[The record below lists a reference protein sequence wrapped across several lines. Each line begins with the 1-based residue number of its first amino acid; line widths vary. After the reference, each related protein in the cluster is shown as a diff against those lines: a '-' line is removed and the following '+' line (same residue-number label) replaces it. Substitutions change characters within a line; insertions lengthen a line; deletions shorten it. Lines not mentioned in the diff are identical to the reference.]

1 MMNYGTFPGDKTS
14 PRRLFEA
21 GAIYI
26 KMRGVEQPPPS
37 LREGGGPWW
46 PFTINFIY
54 FSQGVM
60 SINNSA
66 VAAQSQ
72 IRDEKWTGYV

>member
-37 LREGGGPWW
+37 LSEGGGLGGLSPS
-46 PFTINFIY
+46 ISFI
-54 FSQGVM
+54 SLK
-60 SINNSA
+60 
-66 VAAQSQ
+66 
-72 IRDEKWTGYV
+72 ELCL